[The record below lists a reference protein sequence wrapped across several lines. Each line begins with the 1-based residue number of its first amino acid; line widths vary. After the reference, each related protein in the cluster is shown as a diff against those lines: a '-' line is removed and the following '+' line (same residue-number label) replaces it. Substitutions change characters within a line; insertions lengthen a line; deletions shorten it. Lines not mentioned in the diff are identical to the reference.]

1 MSPLDLG
8 VAMLVVALWGI
19 NFGVAKVALLEFP
32 PLFLMA
38 LRFFIVAALL
48 LPFVRMPRGKLLG
61 VLALSTILGTIHFP
75 MMFNGIKGID
85 AATASVVAQLQV
97 PFASLLAA
105 VVFKD
110 RLGWKR
116 AVGMLV
122 AFAGVLLIAGEPR
135 LGDSL
140 GALGLVV
147 GGSFAFAAA
156 NVQIKR
162 LGDIDGFALNAWMGL
177 FAAPQL
183 LVLSALFEHGQWEAV
198 RNASWAGW
206 GSLLYIAVL
215 ATIVAY
221 GLWYRLM
228 RRYDVNQAV
237 PFMLLIPLFGV
248 LSGVVLLGEPVT
260 WTLAVG
266 GLMTVAGVGIIVL
279 RRPRVVVNDKVTN
292 LT

>member
-19 NFGVAKVALLEFP
+19 NFGVAKIALLEFP
-32 PLFLMA
+32 PLFLMGM
-38 LRFFIVAALL
+38 RFIIVAACL
-48 LPFVRMPRGKLLG
+48 LPFVRVPRGKLLG
-61 VLALSTILGTIHFP
+61 VLVLSTILGTVHFP

-116 AVGMLV
+116 AIGMLV
-122 AFAGVLLIAGEPR
+122 AFAGVMLIAGEPR

-147 GGSFAFAAA
+147 AASFAFAAA

-162 LGDIDGFALNAWMGL
+162 LGNIDGFALNAWMGL

-183 LVLSALFEHGQWEAV
+183 LILSALFERGQWDAV
-198 RNASWAGW
+198 RNATWAGW

-260 WTLAVG
+260 WTLLIG

-279 RRPRVVVNDKVTN
+279 RRPRAVVNDKVTN

>member
-8 VAMLVVALWGI
+8 VALAVVALWGT
-19 NFGVAKVALLEFP
+19 NFGISKIALLEFP
-32 PLFLMA
+32 PLFLMG
-38 LRFFIVAALL
+38 LRFIIVAALL
-48 LPFVRMPRGKLLG
+48 LPFVRMPRGRIRG
-61 VLALSTILGTIHFP
+61 VLVLSMILGTIHFP

-110 RLGWKR
+110 RLGWRR
-116 AVGMLV
+116 AMGMLV

-140 GALGLVV
+140 WALGLVV
-147 GGSFAFAAA
+147 GGSVAFAAA

-162 LGDIDGFALNAWMGL
+162 LGNIDGFALNAWMAL

-183 LVLSALFEHGQWEAV
+183 LVLSGLFEHGQWEAV
-198 RNASWAGW
+198 RTASWTGW
-206 GSLLYIAVL
+206 GALFYIAVL

-266 GLMTVAGVGIIVL
+266 GLLTVAGVGIIVM
-279 RRPRVVVNDKVTN
+279 RVPRVVNDKVSNPT
-292 LT
+292 

>member
-19 NFGVAKVALLEFP
+19 NFGVAKIALLEFP
-32 PLFLMA
+32 PLFLMGM
-38 LRFFIVAALL
+38 RFIIVAGLL

-61 VLALSTILGTIHFP
+61 VLVLSTILGTVHFP

-105 VVFKD
+105 VIFKD

-116 AVGMLV
+116 AMGMLV
-122 AFAGVLLIAGEPR
+122 AFAGVMLIAGEPR

-140 GALGLVV
+140 WALGLVV
-147 GGSFAFAAA
+147 AASFAFAAA

-162 LGDIDGFALNAWMGL
+162 LGNIDGFALNAWMGL

-183 LVLSALFEHGQWEAV
+183 LILSALFERGQWEAV
-198 RNASWAGW
+198 RNATWAGW

-248 LSGVVLLGEPVT
+248 LSGVVLLNEPVT

-266 GLMTVAGVGIIVL
+266 GLATVGGVGIIVL

>member
-1 MSPLDLG
+1 MSPLDLL
-8 VAMLVVALWGI
+8 VALVVVALWGI
-19 NFGVAKVALLEFP
+19 NFGVAKVALLDFP
-32 PLFLMA
+32 PLFLMGM
-38 LRFFIVAALL
+38 RFVLVAALL
-48 LPFVRMPRGKLLG
+48 LPFVRMPRGRVLG
-61 VLALSTILGTIHFP
+61 VFVLSVILGTIHFP

-105 VVFKD
+105 LVFKD

-116 AVGMLV
+116 ALGMLV

-135 LGDSL
+135 LGGSL
-140 GALGLVV
+140 WALGLVV
-147 GGSFAFAAA
+147 AASFAFAAA

-162 LGDIDGFALNAWMGL
+162 LGNIDGFALNAWMAL

-183 LVLSALFEHGQWEAV
+183 LILSGLFEHGQWQAV
-198 RNASWAGW
+198 RSASWAGW
-206 GSLLYIAVL
+206 GALFYIAVL

-248 LSGVVLLGEPVT
+248 LSGVVLLDEPVT
-260 WTLAVG
+260 WTLVVG
-266 GLMTVAGVGIIVL
+266 GLLTVAGVGIIVL
-279 RRPRVVVNDKVTN
+279 KVPRVVNDKVTN

>member
-1 MSPLDLG
+1 MSPLDLLI
-8 VAMLVVALWGI
+8 AMVVVALWGI
-19 NFGVAKVALLEFP
+19 NFAVAKIALFEFP
-32 PLFLMA
+32 PLLLMGMRFL
-38 LRFFIVAALL
+38 IVAALL
-48 LPFVRMPRGKLLG
+48 LPFVRMPRGRVRG
-61 VLALSTILGTIHFP
+61 VLVLSVILGTIHFP

-110 RLGWKR
+110 RLGWRR
-116 AVGMLV
+116 AMGMLV

-140 GALGLVV
+140 WALGLVV

-162 LGDIDGFALNAWMGL
+162 LGNIDGFALNAWMAL

-183 LVLSALFEHGQWEAV
+183 LILSGLFEHGQWEAV
-198 RNASWAGW
+198 RTASWEAW
-206 GSLLYIAVL
+206 GSLFYIAVL

-221 GLWYRLM
+221 GMWYRLM

-266 GLMTVAGVGIIVL
+266 GLLTVAGVAVIVMKV
-279 RRPRVVVNDKVTN
+279 PRVVNDKVTN

>member
-19 NFGVAKVALLEFP
+19 NFGVAKIALLEFP
-32 PLFLMA
+32 PLFLMGM
-38 LRFFIVAALL
+38 RFIIVAGLL

-61 VLALSTILGTIHFP
+61 VLVLSTILGTVHFP

-105 VVFKD
+105 VIFKD

-116 AVGMLV
+116 AMGMLV
-122 AFAGVLLIAGEPR
+122 AFAGVMLIAGEPR

-140 GALGLVV
+140 WALGLVV
-147 GGSFAFAAA
+147 AASFAFAAA

-162 LGDIDGFALNAWMGL
+162 LGNIDGFALNAWMGL

-183 LVLSALFEHGQWEAV
+183 LILSALFERGQWEAV
-198 RNASWAGW
+198 RNATWAGW

-248 LSGVVLLGEPVT
+248 LSGVVLLNEPVT
-260 WTLAVG
+260 WTLVVG
-266 GLMTVAGVGIIVL
+266 GLATVGGVGIIVL

>member
-1 MSPLDLG
+1 MSPLDLF
-8 VAMLVVALWGI
+8 VAMVVVALWGI
-19 NFGVAKVALLEFP
+19 NFGIAKIALAEFP
-32 PLFLMA
+32 PLFLMGM
-38 LRFFIVAALL
+38 RFVLVAAML

-61 VLALSTILGTIHFP
+61 VLGLSVILGTVHFP
-75 MMFNGIKGID
+75 MMFNGIRGID

-105 VVFKD
+105 IVFKD
-110 RLGWKR
+110 KLGWKR
-116 AVGMLV
+116 AAGMLV

-140 GALGLVV
+140 GSLGLVV
-147 GGSFAFAAA
+147 AASLAFAAA

-162 LGDIDGFALNAWMGL
+162 LGAIDGFALNAWMGL

-183 LVLSALFEHGQWEAV
+183 LVLSSLFERGQWEAV
-198 RNASWAGW
+198 KTASWQAW
-206 GSLLYIAVL
+206 GALFYIAVL

-260 WTLAVG
+260 WTLAIG
-266 GLMTVAGVGIIVL
+266 GLATVGGVGIIVM
-279 RRPRVVVNDKVTN
+279 RVPRVVNDKVTN